1 MDTKVESRL
10 LAINETAMDDKILQL
25 NNEIDVIM
33 RSLNEIQNKMYE
45 LKDYFKGDVANGI
58 QDKFKTISDQYDT
71 FKANLNSYSR
81 DLTNIKSMMIKI
93 DEQSKQF
100 FEEKSDEVITD
111 RANAEAELEEGRAAQ
126 NKIMSDAIAA
136 AQITRVKPDL
146 KEDNINDK

>member
-1 MDTKVESRL
+1 MATKVESRL
-10 LAINETAMDDKILQL
+10 LAINEPAMDDKILQL

-33 RSLNEIQNKMYE
+33 RSLNEIQNKMYV

>member
-1 MDTKVESRL
+1 MATKVESRL
-10 LAINETAMDDKILQL
+10 LAINEPAMDDKILQL